1 MKVGE
6 MMKIK
11 AAQIA
16 RDLGLS
22 KATVSLALND
32 KPGVSEETKKMI
44 FQYIDR
50 MEKGIDITENNIIK
64 IICYLN
70 KENAYS
76 SEVDLWSEV
85 LTEFNKEAKKD
96 GYSLGIDYIDDN
108 IDTINKLIME
118 CNQGHVVG
126 AIIFANDLDEENFK
140 MFKRIKKPLIVYDN
154 DFDDDDYSYVMIDNY
169 RGVEKI
175 IKLIVE
181 KGFNEVCYLAN
192 SHDNYNFR
200 KRRWAFT
207 NLINKYNLAGRIIT
221 TGKDVESVY
230 EVMKNELVNKS
241 FPKVLISENYQVS
254 IGTIKAIKKNNLN
267 FKDDINLI
275 GIDEIPDYFCYG
287 HRLTALKIIHGKRA
301 GVALS
306 LLKKEIEDED
316 SEKFKIYSTCQIIDG
331 DTI

>member
-1 MKVGE
+1 
-6 MMKIK
+6 MKIK

-50 MEKGIDITENNIIK
+50 MEKGIDIVENNIIK
-64 IICYLN
+64 IVNYSK
-70 KENAYS
+70 KENIYGG
-76 SEVDLWSEV
+76 EVDLWSEV
-85 LTEFNKEAKKD
+85 LSEFNKEAKKD
-96 GYSLGIDYIDDN
+96 GYSLGIDYINDDD
-108 IDTINKLIME
+108 IDEINKLIME

-126 AIIFANDLDEENFK
+126 AIVFANDLDEDIFK
-140 MFKRIKKPLIVYDN
+140 LFKQIKKPLIIYDN
-154 DFDDDDYSYVMIDNY
+154 DFDDDNYSYVMIDNY
-169 RGVEKI
+169 QGMEKI

-181 KGFNEVCYLAN
+181 KDFNEVCYLAN

-200 KRRWAFT
+200 KRRMAFT
-207 NLINKYNLAGRIIT
+207 DLISKYNLTGRIFIT
-221 TGKDVESVY
+221 GNDVESVY
-230 EVMKNELVNKS
+230 AAMKTELVDKS

-254 IGTIKAIKKNNLN
+254 IGTIKAIQEMNLS

-287 HRLTALKIIHGKRA
+287 HHLTALKIIHGKRA

-306 LLKKEIEDED
+306 LLKKEIEDHD
-316 SEKFKIYSTCQIIDG
+316 IEKFKIYSTCRLVEG

>member
-1 MKVGE
+1 
-6 MMKIK
+6 MKIK

-50 MEKGIDITENNIIK
+50 MEKGIDIVENNIIK
-64 IICYLN
+64 IVNYSK
-70 KENAYS
+70 KENIYGG
-76 SEVDLWSEV
+76 EVDLWSEV
-85 LTEFNKEAKKD
+85 LSEFNKEAKKD
-96 GYSLGIDYIDDN
+96 GYSLGIDYINDD
-108 IDTINKLIME
+108 IDEINKLIME

-126 AIIFANDLDEENFK
+126 AIVFANDLDEDIFK
-140 MFKRIKKPLIVYDN
+140 LFKQIKKPLIIYDN
-154 DFDDDDYSYVMIDNY
+154 DFDDDNYSYVMIDNY
-169 RGVEKI
+169 QGMEKI

-181 KGFNEVCYLAN
+181 KDFNEVCYLAN

-200 KRRWAFT
+200 KRRMAFT
-207 NLINKYNLAGRIIT
+207 DLISKYNLTGRIFIT
-221 TGKDVESVY
+221 GNDVESVY
-230 EVMKNELVNKS
+230 AAMKTELVDKS

-254 IGTIKAIKKNNLN
+254 IGTIKAIQEMNLS

-287 HRLTALKIIHGKRA
+287 HHLTALKIIHGKRA

-306 LLKKEIEDED
+306 LLKKEIEDHD
-316 SEKFKIYSTCQIIDG
+316 VEKFKIYSTCRLIEG

>member
-1 MKVGE
+1 
-6 MMKIK
+6 MKIK

-50 MEKGIDITENNIIK
+50 MEKGIDIVENNIIK
-64 IICYLN
+64 IVNYSK
-70 KENAYS
+70 KENIYGG
-76 SEVDLWSEV
+76 EVDLWSEV
-85 LTEFNKEAKKD
+85 LSEFNKEAKKD
-96 GYSLGIDYIDDN
+96 GYSLGIDYINDD
-108 IDTINKLIME
+108 IDEINKLIME

-126 AIIFANDLDEENFK
+126 AIVFANDLDEDIFK
-140 MFKRIKKPLIVYDN
+140 LFKQIKKPLIIYDN
-154 DFDDDDYSYVMIDNY
+154 DFDDDNYSYVMIDNY
-169 RGVEKI
+169 QGMEKI

-181 KGFNEVCYLAN
+181 KDFNEVCYLAN

-200 KRRWAFT
+200 KRRMAFT
-207 NLINKYNLAGRIIT
+207 DLISKYNLTGRIFIT
-221 TGKDVESVY
+221 GNDVESVY
-230 EVMKNELVNKS
+230 EAMKTELADKS

-254 IGTIKAIKKNNLN
+254 IGTIKAIQEMNLS

-287 HRLTALKIIHGKRA
+287 HHLTALKIIHGKRA

-306 LLKKEIEDED
+306 LLKKEIEDHD
-316 SEKFKIYSTCQIIDG
+316 VEKFKIYSTCRLIEG

>member
-1 MKVGE
+1 
-6 MMKIK
+6 MKIK

-50 MEKGIDITENNIIK
+50 MEKGIDIVENNIIK
-64 IICYLN
+64 IVNYSK
-70 KENAYS
+70 KENIYGG
-76 SEVDLWSEV
+76 EVDLWSEV
-85 LTEFNKEAKKD
+85 LSEFNKEAKKD
-96 GYSLGIDYIDDN
+96 GYSLGIDYINDD
-108 IDTINKLIME
+108 IDEINKLIME

-126 AIIFANDLDEENFK
+126 AIVFSNDLDEDIFK
-140 MFKRIKKPLIVYDN
+140 LFKQIKKPLIIYDN
-154 DFDDDDYSYVMIDNY
+154 DFDDDNYSYVMIDNY
-169 RGVEKI
+169 QGMEKI

-200 KRRWAFT
+200 KRRMAFT
-207 NLINKYNLAGRIIT
+207 DLISKYNLTGRIFIT
-221 TGKDVESVY
+221 GNDVESVY
-230 EVMKNELVNKS
+230 EAMKTELVDKS

-254 IGTIKAIKKNNLN
+254 IGTIKAIQEMNLS

-287 HRLTALKIIHGKRA
+287 HHLTALKIIHVKRA

-306 LLKKEIEDED
+306 LLKKEIEDHD
-316 SEKFKIYSTCQIIDG
+316 VEKFKIYSTCRLVEG

>member
-1 MKVGE
+1 

-50 MEKGIDITENNIIK
+50 MEKGIDIVENNIIK
-64 IICYLN
+64 IVNYSK
-70 KENAYS
+70 KENIYG

-85 LTEFNKEAKKD
+85 LSEFNKEAKKD
-96 GYSLGIDYIDDN
+96 GYSLGIDYINDD
-108 IDTINKLIME
+108 IDEINKLIME

-126 AIIFANDLDEENFK
+126 AIVFANDLDEDIFK
-140 MFKRIKKPLIVYDN
+140 LFKQIKKPLIIYDN
-154 DFDDDDYSYVMIDNY
+154 DFDDDNYSYVMIDNY
-169 RGVEKI
+169 QGMEKI

-181 KGFNEVCYLAN
+181 KDFNEVCYLAN

-200 KRRWAFT
+200 KRRMAFT
-207 NLINKYNLAGRIIT
+207 DLISKYNLTGRIFIT
-221 TGKDVESVY
+221 GNDVESVY
-230 EVMKNELVNKS
+230 EAMKTELVDKS

-254 IGTIKAIKKNNLN
+254 IGTIKAIQEMNLS

-287 HRLTALKIIHGKRA
+287 HHLTALKIIHGKRA

-306 LLKKEIEDED
+306 LLKKEIEDHD
-316 SEKFKIYSTCQIIDG
+316 VEKFKIYSTCRLVEG

>member
-1 MKVGE
+1 
-6 MMKIK
+6 MKIK

-50 MEKGIDITENNIIK
+50 MEKGIDIVENNIIK
-64 IICYLN
+64 IVNYSK
-70 KENAYS
+70 KENIYG

-85 LTEFNKEAKKD
+85 LSEFNKEAKKD
-96 GYSLGIDYIDDN
+96 GYSLGIDYINDD
-108 IDTINKLIME
+108 IDEINKLIME

-126 AIIFANDLDEENFK
+126 AIVFANDLDEDIFK
-140 MFKRIKKPLIVYDN
+140 LFKQIKKPLIIYDN
-154 DFDDDDYSYVMIDNY
+154 DFDDDNYSYVMIDNY
-169 RGVEKI
+169 QGMEKI

-181 KGFNEVCYLAN
+181 KDFNEVCYLAN

-200 KRRWAFT
+200 KRRMAFT
-207 NLINKYNLAGRIIT
+207 DLISKYNLTGRIFIT
-221 TGKDVESVY
+221 GNDVESVY
-230 EVMKNELVNKS
+230 AAMKTELADKS

-254 IGTIKAIKKNNLN
+254 IGTIKAIQEMNLS

-287 HRLTALKIIHGKRA
+287 HHLTALKIIHGKRA

-306 LLKKEIEDED
+306 LLKKEIEDHD
-316 SEKFKIYSTCQIIDG
+316 VEKFKIYSTCRLVEG

>member
-1 MKVGE
+1 
-6 MMKIK
+6 MKIK

-50 MEKGIDITENNIIK
+50 MEKGIDIVENNIIK
-64 IICYLN
+64 IVNYSK
-70 KENAYS
+70 KENIYGG
-76 SEVDLWSEV
+76 EVDLWSEV
-85 LTEFNKEAKKD
+85 LSEFNKEAKKE
-96 GYSLGIDYIDDN
+96 GYSLGIDYINDD
-108 IDTINKLIME
+108 IDEINKLIME

-126 AIIFANDLDEENFK
+126 AIVFANDLDEDIFK
-140 MFKRIKKPLIVYDN
+140 LFKQIKKPLIIYDN
-154 DFDDDDYSYVMIDNY
+154 DFDDDNYSYVMIDNY
-169 RGVEKI
+169 QGMEKI

-181 KGFNEVCYLAN
+181 KDFNEVCYLAN

-200 KRRWAFT
+200 KRRMAFT
-207 NLINKYNLAGRIIT
+207 DLISKYNLTGRIFIT
-221 TGKDVESVY
+221 GNDVESVY
-230 EVMKNELVNKS
+230 EAMKTELVDKS

-254 IGTIKAIKKNNLN
+254 IGTIKAIQEMNLS

-287 HRLTALKIIHGKRA
+287 HHLTALKIIHGKRA

-306 LLKKEIEDED
+306 LLKKEIEDHD
-316 SEKFKIYSTCQIIDG
+316 VEKFKIYSTCRLIEG

>member
-1 MKVGE
+1 
-6 MMKIK
+6 MKIK

-50 MEKGIDITENNIIK
+50 MEKGIDIVENNIIK
-64 IICYLN
+64 IVNYSK
-70 KENAYS
+70 KENIYGG
-76 SEVDLWSEV
+76 EVDLWSEV
-85 LTEFNKEAKKD
+85 LSEFNKEAKKD
-96 GYSLGIDYIDDN
+96 GYSLGIDYINDD
-108 IDTINKLIME
+108 IDEINKLIME

-126 AIIFANDLDEENFK
+126 AIVFANDLDEDIFK
-140 MFKRIKKPLIVYDN
+140 LFKQIKKPLIIYDN
-154 DFDDDDYSYVMIDNY
+154 DFDDDNYSYVMIDNY
-169 RGVEKI
+169 QGMEKI

-181 KGFNEVCYLAN
+181 KDFNEVCYLAN

-200 KRRWAFT
+200 KRRMAFT
-207 NLINKYNLAGRIIT
+207 DLISKYNLTGRIFIT
-221 TGKDVESVY
+221 GNDVESIY
-230 EVMKNELVNKS
+230 EAMKIELVDKS

-254 IGTIKAIKKNNLN
+254 IGTIKAIQEMNLS

-287 HRLTALKIIHGKRA
+287 HHLTALKIIHGKRA

-306 LLKKEIEDED
+306 LLKKEIEDHD
-316 SEKFKIYSTCQIIDG
+316 VEKFKIYSTCRLIEG

>member
-1 MKVGE
+1 
-6 MMKIK
+6 MKIK

-50 MEKGIDITENNIIK
+50 MEKGIDIVENNIIK
-64 IICYLN
+64 IVNYSK
-70 KENAYS
+70 KENIYGG
-76 SEVDLWSEV
+76 EVDLWSEV
-85 LTEFNKEAKKD
+85 LSEFNKEAKKD
-96 GYSLGIDYIDDN
+96 GYSLGIDYINDD
-108 IDTINKLIME
+108 IDEINKLIME

-126 AIIFANDLDEENFK
+126 AIVFANDLDEDIFK
-140 MFKRIKKPLIVYDN
+140 LFKQIKKPLIIYDN
-154 DFDDDDYSYVMIDNY
+154 DFDDDNYSYVMIDNY
-169 RGVEKI
+169 QGMEKI

-200 KRRWAFT
+200 KRRMAFT
-207 NLINKYNLAGRIIT
+207 DLISKYNLTGRIFIT
-221 TGKDVESVY
+221 GNDVESVY
-230 EVMKNELVNKS
+230 EAMKTELVDKS

-254 IGTIKAIKKNNLN
+254 IGTIKAIQEMNLS

-287 HRLTALKIIHGKRA
+287 HHLTALKIIHGKRA

-306 LLKKEIEDED
+306 LLKKEIEDQD
-316 SEKFKIYSTCQIIDG
+316 VEKFKIYSTCRLIEG

>member
-1 MKVGE
+1 MKVT
-6 MMKIK
+6 MRD
-11 AAQIA
+11 IA
-16 RDLGLS
+16 EKLNIS
-22 KATVSLALND
+22 INAVSIALND

-50 MEKGIDITENNIIK
+50 MEKGIDIVENNIIK
-64 IICYLN
+64 IVNYSK
-70 KENAYS
+70 KENIYGG
-76 SEVDLWSEV
+76 EVDLWSEV
-85 LTEFNKEAKKD
+85 LSEFNKEAKKD
-96 GYSLGIDYIDDN
+96 GYSLGIDYINDD
-108 IDTINKLIME
+108 IDEINKLIME

-126 AIIFANDLDEENFK
+126 AIVFANDLDEDIFK
-140 MFKRIKKPLIVYDN
+140 LFKQIKKPLIIYDN
-154 DFDDDDYSYVMIDNY
+154 DFDDDNYSYVMIDNY
-169 RGVEKI
+169 QGMEKI

-200 KRRWAFT
+200 KRRMAFT
-207 NLINKYNLAGRIIT
+207 DLISKYNLTGRIFIT
-221 TGKDVESVY
+221 GNDVESVY
-230 EVMKNELVNKS
+230 AAMKTELVDKS

-254 IGTIKAIKKNNLN
+254 IGTIKAIQEMNLS

-287 HRLTALKIIHGKRA
+287 HHLTALKIIHGKRA

-306 LLKKEIEDED
+306 LLKKEIEDHD
-316 SEKFKIYSTCQIIDG
+316 VEKFKIYSTCRLIEG

>member
-1 MKVGE
+1 
-6 MMKIK
+6 MKIK

-50 MEKGIDITENNIIK
+50 MEKGIDIVENNIIK
-64 IICYLN
+64 IVNYSK
-70 KENAYS
+70 KENIYGG
-76 SEVDLWSEV
+76 EVDLWSEV
-85 LTEFNKEAKKD
+85 LSEFNKEAKKD
-96 GYSLGIDYIDDN
+96 GYSLGIDYINDD
-108 IDTINKLIME
+108 IDEINKLIME

-126 AIIFANDLDEENFK
+126 AIVFANDLDEDIFK
-140 MFKRIKKPLIVYDN
+140 LFKQIKKPLIIYDN
-154 DFDDDDYSYVMIDNY
+154 DFDDDNYSYVMIDNY
-169 RGVEKI
+169 QGMEKI

-181 KGFNEVCYLAN
+181 KDFNEVCYLAN

-200 KRRWAFT
+200 KRRMAFT
-207 NLINKYNLAGRIIT
+207 DLISKYNLTGRIFIT
-221 TGKDVESVY
+221 GNDVESVY
-230 EVMKNELVNKS
+230 EAMKTELVDKS

-254 IGTIKAIKKNNLN
+254 IGTIKAIQEMNLS

-287 HRLTALKIIHGKRA
+287 HLLTALKIIHGKRA

-306 LLKKEIEDED
+306 LLKKEIEDHD
-316 SEKFKIYSTCQIIDG
+316 VEKFKIYSTCRLIEG

>member
-1 MKVGE
+1 
-6 MMKIK
+6 MKIK

-50 MEKGIDITENNIIK
+50 MEKGIDIVENNIIK
-64 IICYLN
+64 IVNYSK
-70 KENAYS
+70 KENIYGG
-76 SEVDLWSEV
+76 EVDLWSEV
-85 LTEFNKEAKKD
+85 LSEFNKEAKKD
-96 GYSLGIDYIDDN
+96 GYSLGIDYINDD
-108 IDTINKLIME
+108 IDEINKLIME

-126 AIIFANDLDEENFK
+126 AIVFANDLDEDIFK
-140 MFKRIKKPLIVYDN
+140 LFKQIKKPLIIYDN
-154 DFDDDDYSYVMIDNY
+154 DFDDDNYSYVMIDNY
-169 RGVEKI
+169 QGMEKI

-200 KRRWAFT
+200 KRRMAFT
-207 NLINKYNLAGRIIT
+207 DLISKYNLTGRIFIT
-221 TGKDVESVY
+221 GNDVESVY
-230 EVMKNELVNKS
+230 EAMKTELVDKS

-254 IGTIKAIKKNNLN
+254 IGTIKAIQEMNLS

-287 HRLTALKIIHGKRA
+287 HHLTALKIIHGKRA

-306 LLKKEIEDED
+306 LLKKEIEEHDV
-316 SEKFKIYSTCQIIDG
+316 EKFKIYSTCRLIEW

>member
-1 MKVGE
+1 

-50 MEKGIDITENNIIK
+50 MEKGIDIVENNIIK
-64 IICYLN
+64 IVNYSK
-70 KENAYS
+70 KENIYGG
-76 SEVDLWSEV
+76 EVDLWSEV
-85 LTEFNKEAKKD
+85 LSEFNKEAKKD
-96 GYSLGIDYIDDN
+96 GYSLGIDYINDD
-108 IDTINKLIME
+108 IDEINKLIME

-126 AIIFANDLDEENFK
+126 AIVFANDLDEDIFK
-140 MFKRIKKPLIVYDN
+140 LFKQIKKPLIIYDN
-154 DFDDDDYSYVMIDNY
+154 DFDDDNYSYVMIDNY
-169 RGVEKI
+169 QGMEKI

-181 KGFNEVCYLAN
+181 KDFNEVCYLAN

-200 KRRWAFT
+200 KRRMAFT
-207 NLINKYNLAGRIIT
+207 DLISKYNLTGRIFIT
-221 TGKDVESVY
+221 GNDVESVY
-230 EVMKNELVNKS
+230 AAMKTELVDKS

-254 IGTIKAIKKNNLN
+254 IGTIKAIQEMNLS

-287 HRLTALKIIHGKRA
+287 HHLTALKIIHGKRA

-306 LLKKEIEDED
+306 LLKKEIEDHD
-316 SEKFKIYSTCQIIDG
+316 VEKFKIYSTCRLIEG

>member
-1 MKVGE
+1 
-6 MMKIK
+6 MKIK

-50 MEKGIDITENNIIK
+50 MEKGIDIVENNIIK
-64 IICYLN
+64 IVNYSK
-70 KENAYS
+70 KENIYGG
-76 SEVDLWSEV
+76 EVDLWSEV
-85 LTEFNKEAKKD
+85 LSEFNKEAKKD
-96 GYSLGIDYIDDN
+96 GYSLGIDYINDD
-108 IDTINKLIME
+108 IDEINKLIME

-126 AIIFANDLDEENFK
+126 AIVFANDLDEDIFK
-140 MFKRIKKPLIVYDN
+140 LFKQIKKPLIIYDN
-154 DFDDDDYSYVMIDNY
+154 DFDDDNYSYVMIDNY
-169 RGVEKI
+169 QGMEKI

-181 KGFNEVCYLAN
+181 KDFNEVCYLAN

-200 KRRWAFT
+200 KRRMAFT
-207 NLINKYNLAGRIIT
+207 DLISKYNLTGRIFIT
-221 TGKDVESVY
+221 GNDVESVY
-230 EVMKNELVNKS
+230 EAMKTELVDKS

-254 IGTIKAIKKNNLN
+254 IGTIKAIQEMNLS

-287 HRLTALKIIHGKRA
+287 HHLTALKIIHGKRA
-301 GVALS
+301 EVALS
-306 LLKKEIEDED
+306 LLKKEIEDHD
-316 SEKFKIYSTCQIIDG
+316 VEKFKIYSTCRLVEG

>member
-1 MKVGE
+1 
-6 MMKIK
+6 MKIK

-50 MEKGIDITENNIIK
+50 MEKGIDIVENNIIK
-64 IICYLN
+64 IVNYSK
-70 KENAYS
+70 KENIYGG
-76 SEVDLWSEV
+76 EVDLWSEV
-85 LTEFNKEAKKD
+85 LSEFNKEAKKD
-96 GYSLGIDYIDDN
+96 GYSLGIDYINDD
-108 IDTINKLIME
+108 IDEINKLIME

-126 AIIFANDLDEENFK
+126 AIVFANDLDEDIFK
-140 MFKRIKKPLIVYDN
+140 LFKQIKKPLIIYDN
-154 DFDDDDYSYVMIDNY
+154 DFDDDNYSYVMIDNY
-169 RGVEKI
+169 QGMEKI

-181 KGFNEVCYLAN
+181 KDFNEVCYLTN

-200 KRRWAFT
+200 KRRMAFT
-207 NLINKYNLAGRIIT
+207 DLISKYNLTGRIFIT
-221 TGKDVESVY
+221 GNDVESVY
-230 EVMKNELVNKS
+230 EAMKTELVDKS

-254 IGTIKAIKKNNLN
+254 IGTIKAIQEMNLS

-287 HRLTALKIIHGKRA
+287 HHLTALKIIHGKRA

-306 LLKKEIEDED
+306 LLKKEIEDHD
-316 SEKFKIYSTCQIIDG
+316 VEKFKIYSTCRLVEG

>member
-1 MKVGE
+1 

-44 FQYIDR
+44 FQYMDR
-50 MEKGIDITENNIIK
+50 MEKGIDIVENNIIK
-64 IICYLN
+64 IVNYSK
-70 KENAYS
+70 KENIYGG
-76 SEVDLWSEV
+76 EVDLWSEV
-85 LTEFNKEAKKD
+85 LSEFNKEAKKD
-96 GYSLGIDYIDDN
+96 GYSLGIDYINDD
-108 IDTINKLIME
+108 IDEINKLIME

-126 AIIFANDLDEENFK
+126 AIVFANDLDEDIFK
-140 MFKRIKKPLIVYDN
+140 LFKQIKKPLIIYDN
-154 DFDDDDYSYVMIDNY
+154 DFDDDNYSYVMIDNY
-169 RGVEKI
+169 QGMEKI

-200 KRRWAFT
+200 KRRMAFT
-207 NLINKYNLAGRIIT
+207 DLISKYNLTGRIFIT
-221 TGKDVESVY
+221 GNDVESVY
-230 EVMKNELVNKS
+230 EAMKTELVDKS

-254 IGTIKAIKKNNLN
+254 IGTIKAIQEMNLS

-287 HRLTALKIIHGKRA
+287 HHLTALKIIHGKRA

-306 LLKKEIEDED
+306 LLKKEIEDHD
-316 SEKFKIYSTCQIIDG
+316 VEKFKIYSTCRLVEG

>member
-1 MKVGE
+1 
-6 MMKIK
+6 MKIK

-50 MEKGIDITENNIIK
+50 MEKGIDIVENNIIK
-64 IICYLN
+64 IVNYSK
-70 KENAYS
+70 KENIYGG
-76 SEVDLWSEV
+76 EVDLWSEV
-85 LTEFNKEAKKD
+85 LSEFNKEAKKD
-96 GYSLGIDYIDDN
+96 GYSLGIDYINDD
-108 IDTINKLIME
+108 IDEINKLIME

-126 AIIFANDLDEENFK
+126 AIVFANDLDEDIFK
-140 MFKRIKKPLIVYDN
+140 LFKQIKKPLIIYDN
-154 DFDDDDYSYVMIDNY
+154 DFDDDNYSYVMIDNY
-169 RGVEKI
+169 QGMEKI

-200 KRRWAFT
+200 KRRMAFT
-207 NLINKYNLAGRIIT
+207 DLISKYNLTGRIFIT
-221 TGKDVESVY
+221 GNDVESVY
-230 EVMKNELVNKS
+230 EAMKTELVDKS

-254 IGTIKAIKKNNLN
+254 IGTIKAIQEMNLS

-287 HRLTALKIIHGKRA
+287 HLLTALKIIHGKRA

-306 LLKKEIEDED
+306 LLKKEIEDHD
-316 SEKFKIYSTCQIIDG
+316 VEKFKIYSTCRLIEG

>member
-1 MKVGE
+1 
-6 MMKIK
+6 MKIK

-50 MEKGIDITENNIIK
+50 MEKGINIVENNIIK
-64 IICYLN
+64 IICCLN

-96 GYSLGIDYIDDN
+96 GYSLGIDYIDDD
-108 IDTINKLIME
+108 IDTIDKLIME

-126 AIIFANDLDEENFK
+126 AIIFANDLDEETFK
-140 MFKRIKKPLIVYDN
+140 MFKQIKKPLIIYDN
-154 DFDDDDYSYVMIDNY
+154 DFNDDDYSYVMIDNY
-169 RGVEKI
+169 QGMEKI
-175 IKLIVE
+175 IKLIIE
-181 KGFNEVCYLAN
+181 KGFDEVCYLAN

-207 NLINKYNLAGRIIT
+207 NLINKYNLTGRIFT
-221 TGKDVESVY
+221 TGNDVESVY
-230 EVMKNELVNKS
+230 EAMKTELVNKS

-254 IGTIKAIKKNNLN
+254 IGTIKAIQKNNLN

-301 GVALS
+301 GIALS

-316 SEKFKIYSTCQIIDG
+316 SEKFKIYSTCQIVDG

>member
-1 MKVGE
+1 

-50 MEKGIDITENNIIK
+50 MEKGIDIVENNIIK
-64 IICYLN
+64 IVNYSK
-70 KENAYS
+70 KENIYGG
-76 SEVDLWSEV
+76 EVDLWSEV
-85 LTEFNKEAKKD
+85 LSEFNKEAKKD
-96 GYSLGIDYIDDN
+96 GYSLGIDYINDD
-108 IDTINKLIME
+108 IDEINKLIME

-126 AIIFANDLDEENFK
+126 AIVFANDLDEDIFK
-140 MFKRIKKPLIVYDN
+140 LFKQIKKPLIIYDN
-154 DFDDDDYSYVMIDNY
+154 DFDDDNYSYVMIDNY
-169 RGVEKI
+169 QGMEKI

-181 KGFNEVCYLAN
+181 KDFNEVCYLAN

-200 KRRWAFT
+200 KRRMAFT
-207 NLINKYNLAGRIIT
+207 DLISKYNLTGRIFIT
-221 TGKDVESVY
+221 GNDVESVY
-230 EVMKNELVNKS
+230 EAMKTELVDKS

-254 IGTIKAIKKNNLN
+254 IGTIKAIQEMNLS

-287 HRLTALKIIHGKRA
+287 HHLTALKIIHGKRA

-306 LLKKEIEDED
+306 LLKKEIEDHD
-316 SEKFKIYSTCQIIDG
+316 VEKFKIYSTCRLVEG

>member
-1 MKVGE
+1 

-50 MEKGIDITENNIIK
+50 MEKGIDIVENNIIK
-64 IICYLN
+64 IVNYSK
-70 KENAYS
+70 KENIYGG
-76 SEVDLWSEV
+76 EVDLWSEV
-85 LTEFNKEAKKD
+85 LSEFNKEAKKD
-96 GYSLGIDYIDDN
+96 GYSLGIDYINDD
-108 IDTINKLIME
+108 IDEINKLIME

-126 AIIFANDLDEENFK
+126 AIVFANDLDEDIFK
-140 MFKRIKKPLIVYDN
+140 LFKQIKKPLIIYDN
-154 DFDDDDYSYVMIDNY
+154 DFDDDNYSYVMIDNY
-169 RGVEKI
+169 QGMEKI

-200 KRRWAFT
+200 KRRMAFT
-207 NLINKYNLAGRIIT
+207 DLISKYNLTGRIFIT
-221 TGKDVESVY
+221 GNDVESVY
-230 EVMKNELVNKS
+230 EAMKTELADKS

-254 IGTIKAIKKNNLN
+254 IGTIKAIQEMNLS

-287 HRLTALKIIHGKRA
+287 HHLTALKIIHGKRA

-306 LLKKEIEDED
+306 LLKKEIEDHD
-316 SEKFKIYSTCQIIDG
+316 VEKFKIYSTCRLIEG

>member
-1 MKVGE
+1 
-6 MMKIK
+6 MKIK

-50 MEKGIDITENNIIK
+50 MEKGIDIVENNIIK
-64 IICYLN
+64 IVNYSK
-70 KENAYS
+70 KENIYGG
-76 SEVDLWSEV
+76 EVDLWSEV
-85 LTEFNKEAKKD
+85 LSEFNKEAKKD
-96 GYSLGIDYIDDN
+96 GYSLGIDYINDD
-108 IDTINKLIME
+108 IDEINKLIME

-126 AIIFANDLDEENFK
+126 AIVFANDLDEDIFK
-140 MFKRIKKPLIVYDN
+140 LFKQIKKPLIIYDN
-154 DFDDDDYSYVMIDNY
+154 DFDDDNYSYVMIDNY
-169 RGVEKI
+169 QGMEKI

-181 KGFNEVCYLAN
+181 KDFNEVCYLAN

-200 KRRWAFT
+200 KRRMAFT
-207 NLINKYNLAGRIIT
+207 DLISKYNLTGRIFIT
-221 TGKDVESVY
+221 GNDVESVY
-230 EVMKNELVNKS
+230 EAMKTELVDKS

-254 IGTIKAIKKNNLN
+254 IGTIKAIQEMNLS

-287 HRLTALKIIHGKRA
+287 HHLTALKIIHGKRA

-306 LLKKEIEDED
+306 LLKKEIEEHDV
-316 SEKFKIYSTCQIIDG
+316 EKFKIYSTCRLIEG

>member
-1 MKVGE
+1 
-6 MMKIK
+6 MKIK

-50 MEKGIDITENNIIK
+50 MEKGIDIVENNIIK
-64 IICYLN
+64 IVNYSK
-70 KENAYS
+70 KENIYGG
-76 SEVDLWSEV
+76 EVDLWSEV
-85 LTEFNKEAKKD
+85 LSEFNKEAKKD
-96 GYSLGIDYIDDN
+96 GYSLGIDYINDD
-108 IDTINKLIME
+108 IDEINKLIME

-126 AIIFANDLDEENFK
+126 AIVFANDLDEDIFK
-140 MFKRIKKPLIVYDN
+140 LFKQIKKPLIIYDN
-154 DFDDDDYSYVMIDNY
+154 DFDDDNYSYVMIDNY
-169 RGVEKI
+169 QGMEKI

-200 KRRWAFT
+200 KRRMAFT
-207 NLINKYNLAGRIIT
+207 DLISKYNLTGRIFIT
-221 TGKDVESVY
+221 GNDVESVY
-230 EVMKNELVNKS
+230 EAMKTELVDKS

-254 IGTIKAIKKNNLN
+254 IGTIKAIQEMNLS

-287 HRLTALKIIHGKRA
+287 HHLTALKIIHGKRA

-306 LLKKEIEDED
+306 LLKKEIEDHD
-316 SEKFKIYSTCQIIDG
+316 VEKFKIYSTCRLIEG

>member
-1 MKVGE
+1 
-6 MMKIK
+6 MKIK

-50 MEKGIDITENNIIK
+50 MEKGIDIVENNIIK
-64 IICYLN
+64 IVNYSK
-70 KENAYS
+70 KENIYGG
-76 SEVDLWSEV
+76 EVDLWSEV
-85 LTEFNKEAKKD
+85 LSEFNKEAKKD
-96 GYSLGIDYIDDN
+96 GYSLGIDYINDD
-108 IDTINKLIME
+108 IDEINKLIME

-126 AIIFANDLDEENFK
+126 AIIFANDLDEDIFK
-140 MFKRIKKPLIVYDN
+140 LFKQIKKPLIIYDN
-154 DFDDDDYSYVMIDNY
+154 DFDDDNYSYVMIDNY
-169 RGVEKI
+169 QGMEKI

-200 KRRWAFT
+200 KRRMAFT
-207 NLINKYNLAGRIIT
+207 DLISKYNLTGRIFIT
-221 TGKDVESVY
+221 GNDVESVY
-230 EVMKNELVNKS
+230 EAMKTELVDKS

-254 IGTIKAIKKNNLN
+254 IGTIKAIQEMNLS
-267 FKDDINLI
+267 FKEDINLI

-287 HRLTALKIIHGKRA
+287 HHLTALKIIHGKRA

-306 LLKKEIEDED
+306 LLKKEIEDHD
-316 SEKFKIYSTCQIIDG
+316 VEKFKIYSTCRLIEG

>member
-1 MKVGE
+1 
-6 MMKIK
+6 MKIK

-50 MEKGIDITENNIIK
+50 MEKGIDIVENNIIK
-64 IICYLN
+64 IVNYSK
-70 KENAYS
+70 KENIYGG
-76 SEVDLWSEV
+76 EVDLWSEV
-85 LTEFNKEAKKD
+85 LSEFNKEAKKD
-96 GYSLGIDYIDDN
+96 GYSLGIDYINDD
-108 IDTINKLIME
+108 IDEINKLIME

-126 AIIFANDLDEENFK
+126 AIVFANDLDEDIFK
-140 MFKRIKKPLIVYDN
+140 LFKQIKKPLIIYDN
-154 DFDDDDYSYVMIDNY
+154 DFDDDNYSYVMIDNY
-169 RGVEKI
+169 QGMEKI

-181 KGFNEVCYLAN
+181 KDFNEVCYLAN

-200 KRRWAFT
+200 KRRMAFT
-207 NLINKYNLAGRIIT
+207 DLISKYNLTGRIFIT
-221 TGKDVESVY
+221 GNDVESVY
-230 EVMKNELVNKS
+230 AAMKTELVDKS

-254 IGTIKAIKKNNLN
+254 IGTIKAIQEMNLS

-287 HRLTALKIIHGKRA
+287 HHLTALKIIHGKRA

-306 LLKKEIEDED
+306 LLKKEIEEHDV
-316 SEKFKIYSTCQIIDG
+316 EKFKIYSTCRLIEG

>member
-1 MKVGE
+1 
-6 MMKIK
+6 MKIK

-50 MEKGIDITENNIIK
+50 MEKGIDIVENNIIK
-64 IICYLN
+64 IVNYSK
-70 KENAYS
+70 KENIYGG
-76 SEVDLWSEV
+76 EVDLWSEV
-85 LTEFNKEAKKD
+85 LSEFNKEAKKD
-96 GYSLGIDYIDDN
+96 GYSLGIDYINDD
-108 IDTINKLIME
+108 IDEINKLIME

-126 AIIFANDLDEENFK
+126 AIVFANDLDEDIFK
-140 MFKRIKKPLIVYDN
+140 LFKQIKKPLIIYDN
-154 DFDDDDYSYVMIDNY
+154 DFDDDNYSYVMIDNY
-169 RGVEKI
+169 QGMEKI

-181 KGFNEVCYLAN
+181 KDFNEVCYLAN

-200 KRRWAFT
+200 KRRMAFT
-207 NLINKYNLAGRIIT
+207 DLISKYNLTGRIFIT
-221 TGKDVESVY
+221 GNDVESAY
-230 EVMKNELVNKS
+230 AAMKTELVDKS

-254 IGTIKAIKKNNLN
+254 IGTIKAIQEMNLS

-287 HRLTALKIIHGKRA
+287 HHLTALKIIHGKRA

-306 LLKKEIEDED
+306 LLKKEIEDHD
-316 SEKFKIYSTCQIIDG
+316 VEKFKIYSTCRLIEG

>member
-1 MKVGE
+1 
-6 MMKIK
+6 MKIK

-50 MEKGIDITENNIIK
+50 MEKGIDIVENNIIK
-64 IICYLN
+64 IVNYSK
-70 KENAYS
+70 KENIYG

-85 LTEFNKEAKKD
+85 LSEFNKEAKKD
-96 GYSLGIDYIDDN
+96 GYSLGIDYINDD
-108 IDTINKLIME
+108 IDEINKLIME

-126 AIIFANDLDEENFK
+126 AIVFANDLDEDIFK
-140 MFKRIKKPLIVYDN
+140 LFKQIKKPLIIYDN
-154 DFDDDDYSYVMIDNY
+154 DFDDDNYSYVMIDNY
-169 RGVEKI
+169 QGMEKI

-181 KGFNEVCYLAN
+181 KDFNEVCYLAN

-200 KRRWAFT
+200 KRRMAFT
-207 NLINKYNLAGRIIT
+207 DLISKYNLTGRIFIT
-221 TGKDVESVY
+221 GNDVESVY
-230 EVMKNELVNKS
+230 EAMKTELVDKS

-254 IGTIKAIKKNNLN
+254 IGTIKAIQEMNLS

-287 HRLTALKIIHGKRA
+287 HHLTALKIIHGKRA

-306 LLKKEIEDED
+306 LLKKEIEDHD
-316 SEKFKIYSTCQIIDG
+316 VEKFKIYSTCRLIEG

>member
-1 MKVGE
+1 
-6 MMKIK
+6 MKIK

-50 MEKGIDITENNIIK
+50 MEKGIDIVENNIIK
-64 IICYLN
+64 IVNYSK
-70 KENAYS
+70 KENIYGG
-76 SEVDLWSEV
+76 EVDLWSEV
-85 LTEFNKEAKKD
+85 LSEFNKEAKKD
-96 GYSLGIDYIDDN
+96 GYSLGIDYINDD
-108 IDTINKLIME
+108 IDEINKLIME

-126 AIIFANDLDEENFK
+126 AIVFANDLDEDIFK
-140 MFKRIKKPLIVYDN
+140 LFKQIKKPLIIYDN
-154 DFDDDDYSYVMIDNY
+154 DFDDDNYSYVMIDNY
-169 RGVEKI
+169 QGMEKI

-200 KRRWAFT
+200 KRRMAFT
-207 NLINKYNLAGRIIT
+207 DLISKYNLTGRIFIT
-221 TGKDVESVY
+221 GNDVESVY
-230 EVMKNELVNKS
+230 EAMKTELVDKS

-254 IGTIKAIKKNNLN
+254 IGTIKAIQEMNLS

-287 HRLTALKIIHGKRA
+287 HHLTALKIIHGKRA

-306 LLKKEIEDED
+306 LLKKEIEDHD
-316 SEKFKIYSTCQIIDG
+316 VEKFKIYSTCRLVEG

>member
-1 MKVGE
+1 
-6 MMKIK
+6 MKIK

-50 MEKGIDITENNIIK
+50 MEKGIDIVENNIIK
-64 IICYLN
+64 IVNYSK
-70 KENAYS
+70 KENIYGG
-76 SEVDLWSEV
+76 EVDLWSEV
-85 LTEFNKEAKKD
+85 LSEFNKEAKKD
-96 GYSLGIDYIDDN
+96 GYSLGIDYINDD
-108 IDTINKLIME
+108 IDEINKLIME

-126 AIIFANDLDEENFK
+126 AIVFANDLDEDIFK
-140 MFKRIKKPLIVYDN
+140 LFKQIKKPLIIYDN
-154 DFDDDDYSYVMIDNY
+154 DFDDDNYSYVMIDNY
-169 RGVEKI
+169 QGMEKI

-181 KGFNEVCYLAN
+181 KDFNEVCYLAN

-200 KRRWAFT
+200 KRRMAFT
-207 NLINKYNLAGRIIT
+207 DLISKYNLTGRIFIT
-221 TGKDVESVY
+221 SNDVESVY
-230 EVMKNELVNKS
+230 EAMKTELVDKS

-254 IGTIKAIKKNNLN
+254 IGTIKAIQEMNLS

-287 HRLTALKIIHGKRA
+287 HHLTALKIIHGKRA

-306 LLKKEIEDED
+306 LLKKEIEDHD
-316 SEKFKIYSTCQIIDG
+316 VEKFKIYSTCRLIEG

>member
-1 MKVGE
+1 
-6 MMKIK
+6 MKIK

-44 FQYIDR
+44 FQYMDR
-50 MEKGIDITENNIIK
+50 MEKGIDIVENNIIK
-64 IICYLN
+64 IVNYSK
-70 KENAYS
+70 KENIYGG
-76 SEVDLWSEV
+76 EVDLWSEV
-85 LTEFNKEAKKD
+85 LSEFNKEAKKD
-96 GYSLGIDYIDDN
+96 GYSLGIDYINDD
-108 IDTINKLIME
+108 IDEINKLIME

-126 AIIFANDLDEENFK
+126 AIVFANDLDEDIFK
-140 MFKRIKKPLIVYDN
+140 LFKQIKKPLIIYDN
-154 DFDDDDYSYVMIDNY
+154 DFDDDNYSYVMIDNY
-169 RGVEKI
+169 QGMEKI

-200 KRRWAFT
+200 KRRMAFT
-207 NLINKYNLAGRIIT
+207 DLISKYNLTGRIFIT
-221 TGKDVESVY
+221 GNDVESVY
-230 EVMKNELVNKS
+230 EAMKTELVDKS

-254 IGTIKAIKKNNLN
+254 IGTIKAIQEMNLS

-287 HRLTALKIIHGKRA
+287 HHLTALKIIHGKRA

-306 LLKKEIEDED
+306 LLKKEIEDHD
-316 SEKFKIYSTCQIIDG
+316 VEKFKIYSTCRLIEG

>member
-1 MKVGE
+1 

-50 MEKGIDITENNIIK
+50 MEKGIDIVENNIIK
-64 IICYLN
+64 IVNYSK
-70 KENAYS
+70 KENIYGG
-76 SEVDLWSEV
+76 EVDLWSEV
-85 LTEFNKEAKKD
+85 LSEFNKEAKKD
-96 GYSLGIDYIDDN
+96 GYSLGIDYINDD
-108 IDTINKLIME
+108 IDEINKLIME
-118 CNQGHVVG
+118 CKQGHVVG
-126 AIIFANDLDEENFK
+126 AIVFANDLDEDIFK
-140 MFKRIKKPLIVYDN
+140 LFKQIKKPLIIYDN
-154 DFDDDDYSYVMIDNY
+154 DFDDDNYSYVMIDNY
-169 RGVEKI
+169 QGMEKI

-181 KGFNEVCYLAN
+181 KDFNEVCYLAN

-200 KRRWAFT
+200 KRRMAFT
-207 NLINKYNLAGRIIT
+207 DLISKYNLTGRIFIT
-221 TGKDVESVY
+221 GNDVESVY
-230 EVMKNELVNKS
+230 AAMKTELVDKS

-254 IGTIKAIKKNNLN
+254 IGTIKAIQEMNLS

-287 HRLTALKIIHGKRA
+287 HHLTALKIIHGKRA

-306 LLKKEIEDED
+306 LLKKEIEDHD
-316 SEKFKIYSTCQIIDG
+316 VEKFKIYSTCRLIEG

>member
-1 MKVGE
+1 
-6 MMKIK
+6 MKIK

-50 MEKGIDITENNIIK
+50 MEKGIDIVENNIIK
-64 IICYLN
+64 IVNYSK
-70 KENAYS
+70 KENIYGG
-76 SEVDLWSEV
+76 EVDLWSEV
-85 LTEFNKEAKKD
+85 LSEFNKEAKKD
-96 GYSLGIDYIDDN
+96 GYSLGIDYINDD
-108 IDTINKLIME
+108 IDEINKLIME

-126 AIIFANDLDEENFK
+126 AIVFANDLDEDIFK
-140 MFKRIKKPLIVYDN
+140 LFKQIKKPLIIYDN
-154 DFDDDDYSYVMIDNY
+154 DFDDDNYSYVMIDNY
-169 RGVEKI
+169 QGMEKI

-200 KRRWAFT
+200 KRRMAFT
-207 NLINKYNLAGRIIT
+207 DLISKYNLTGRIFI

-230 EVMKNELVNKS
+230 EAMKTELVDKS

-254 IGTIKAIKKNNLN
+254 IGTIKAIQEMNLS

-287 HRLTALKIIHGKRA
+287 HHLTALKIIHGKRA

-306 LLKKEIEDED
+306 LLKKEIEDHD
-316 SEKFKIYSTCQIIDG
+316 VEKFKIYSTCRLIEG

>member
-1 MKVGE
+1 

-50 MEKGIDITENNIIK
+50 MEKGIDIVENNIIK
-64 IICYLN
+64 IVNYSK
-70 KENAYS
+70 KENIYGG
-76 SEVDLWSEV
+76 EVDLWSEV
-85 LTEFNKEAKKD
+85 LSEFNKEAKKD
-96 GYSLGIDYIDDN
+96 GYSLGIDYINDD
-108 IDTINKLIME
+108 IDEINKLIME

-126 AIIFANDLDEENFK
+126 AIVFANDLDEDIFK
-140 MFKRIKKPLIVYDN
+140 LFKQIKKPLIIYDN
-154 DFDDDDYSYVMIDNY
+154 DFDDDNYSYVMIDNY
-169 RGVEKI
+169 QGMEKI

-181 KGFNEVCYLAN
+181 KDFNEVCYLAN

-200 KRRWAFT
+200 KRRMAFT
-207 NLINKYNLAGRIIT
+207 DLISKYNLTGRIFIT
-221 TGKDVESVY
+221 SNDVESVY
-230 EVMKNELVNKS
+230 EAMKTELVDKS

-254 IGTIKAIKKNNLN
+254 IGTIKAIQEMNLS

-287 HRLTALKIIHGKRA
+287 HHLTALKIIHGKRA

-306 LLKKEIEDED
+306 LLKKEIEDHD
-316 SEKFKIYSTCQIIDG
+316 VEKFKIYSTCRLIEG

>member
-1 MKVGE
+1 
-6 MMKIK
+6 MKIK

-50 MEKGIDITENNIIK
+50 MEKGIDIVENNIIK
-64 IICYLN
+64 IVNYSK
-70 KENAYS
+70 KENIYGG
-76 SEVDLWSEV
+76 EVDLWSEV
-85 LTEFNKEAKKD
+85 LSEFNKEAKKD
-96 GYSLGIDYIDDN
+96 GYSLGIDYINDD
-108 IDTINKLIME
+108 IDEINKLIME

-126 AIIFANDLDEENFK
+126 AIVFANDLDEDIFK
-140 MFKRIKKPLIVYDN
+140 LFKQIKKPLIIYDN
-154 DFDDDDYSYVMIDNY
+154 DFDDDNYSYVMIDNY
-169 RGVEKI
+169 QGMEKI

-181 KGFNEVCYLAN
+181 KDFNEVCYLAN

-200 KRRWAFT
+200 KRRMAFT
-207 NLINKYNLAGRIIT
+207 DLISKYNLTGRIFIT
-221 TGKDVESVY
+221 GNDVESVY
-230 EVMKNELVNKS
+230 AAMKTELADKS

-254 IGTIKAIKKNNLN
+254 IGTIKAIQEMNLS

-287 HRLTALKIIHGKRA
+287 HHLTALKIIHGKRA

-306 LLKKEIEDED
+306 LLKKEIEDHD
-316 SEKFKIYSTCQIIDG
+316 VEKFKIYSTCRLVEG

>member
-1 MKVGE
+1 
-6 MMKIK
+6 MKIK

-50 MEKGIDITENNIIK
+50 MEKGIDIVENNIIK
-64 IICYLN
+64 IVNYSK
-70 KENAYS
+70 KENIYGG
-76 SEVDLWSEV
+76 EVDLWSEV
-85 LTEFNKEAKKD
+85 LSEFNKEAKKD
-96 GYSLGIDYIDDN
+96 GYSLGIDYINDD
-108 IDTINKLIME
+108 IDEINKLIME

-126 AIIFANDLDEENFK
+126 AIVFANDLDKDIFK
-140 MFKRIKKPLIVYDN
+140 LFKQIKKPLIIYDN
-154 DFDDDDYSYVMIDNY
+154 DFDDDNYSYVMIDNY
-169 RGVEKI
+169 QGMEKI

-181 KGFNEVCYLAN
+181 KDFNEVCYLAN

-200 KRRWAFT
+200 KRRMAFT
-207 NLINKYNLAGRIIT
+207 DLISKYNLTGRIFIT
-221 TGKDVESVY
+221 GNDVESVY
-230 EVMKNELVNKS
+230 EAMKTELVDKS

-254 IGTIKAIKKNNLN
+254 IGTIKAIQEMNLS

-287 HRLTALKIIHGKRA
+287 HHLTALKIIHGKRA

-306 LLKKEIEDED
+306 LLKKEIEDHD
-316 SEKFKIYSTCQIIDG
+316 VEKFKIYSTCRLVEG

>member
-1 MKVGE
+1 
-6 MMKIK
+6 MKIK

-50 MEKGIDITENNIIK
+50 MEKGIDIVENNIIK
-64 IICYLN
+64 IVNYSK
-70 KENAYS
+70 KENIYGG
-76 SEVDLWSEV
+76 EVDLWSEV
-85 LTEFNKEAKKD
+85 LSEFNKEAKKD
-96 GYSLGIDYIDDN
+96 GYSLGIDYINDD
-108 IDTINKLIME
+108 IDEINKLIME

-126 AIIFANDLDEENFK
+126 AIVFANDLDEDIFK
-140 MFKRIKKPLIVYDN
+140 LFKQIKKPLIIYDN
-154 DFDDDDYSYVMIDNY
+154 DFDDDNYSYVMIDNY
-169 RGVEKI
+169 QGMEKI

-200 KRRWAFT
+200 KRRMAFT
-207 NLINKYNLAGRIIT
+207 DLISKYNLTGRIFIT
-221 TGKDVESVY
+221 GNDVESVY
-230 EVMKNELVNKS
+230 EVMKTELVDKS

-254 IGTIKAIKKNNLN
+254 IGTIKAIQEMNLS

-287 HRLTALKIIHGKRA
+287 HHLTALKIIHGKRA

-306 LLKKEIEDED
+306 LLKKEIEDHD
-316 SEKFKIYSTCQIIDG
+316 VEKFKIYSTCRLIEG